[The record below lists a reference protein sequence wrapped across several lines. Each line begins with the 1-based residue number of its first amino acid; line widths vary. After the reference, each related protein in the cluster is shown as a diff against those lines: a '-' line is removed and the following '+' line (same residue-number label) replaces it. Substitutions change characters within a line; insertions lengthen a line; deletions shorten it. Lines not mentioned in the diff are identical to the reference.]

1 MEIGEIMTKILI
13 IEDDIEQQK
22 ELKRLLSSAGYEA
35 ILTQKFSSLLEEVKR
50 INPNLIL
57 MDINLPF
64 TNGELFLKE
73 LRKSMDIP
81 VIMVTSKNNEVDEVL
96 SMSYGADDYIT
107 KPYNP
112 TILLLRIEAI
122 LKRLQQKNDFLT
134 LEELQIFPDRGII
147 KYQDKEILLTKNE
160 MLILKLLVQNRGKI
174 VSREKIMDDL
184 WNSYEFVDDNTLTV
198 NISRLRAKLSEIGYE
213 SMIQT
218 RKKQGYILL

>member
-1 MEIGEIMTKILI
+1 MTKVLI
-13 IEDDIEQQK
+13 IEDNLEQQR
-22 ELKRLLSSAGYEA
+22 ELKHLLSSAGYET
-35 ILTQKFSSLLEEVKR
+35 ILAQNFSNLLTEVES

-64 TNGELFLKE
+64 ISGELFLKE
-73 LRKSMDIP
+73 LRKNKNIP
-81 VIMVTSKNNEVDEVL
+81 VIMVTSKNNEADEVL

-122 LKRLQQKNDFLT
+122 LKRLQQTSDFLT
-134 LEELQIFPDRGII
+134 LDTMQVFPDRGLI
-147 KYQDKEILLTKNE
+147 KCKDKEILLTKNE
-160 MLILKLLVQNRGKI
+160 MLILKLLIQNRGKI
-174 VSREKIMDDL
+174 VSREEIMNDL

-198 NISRLRAKLSEIGYE
+198 NISRLRTKLSEAGYE
-213 SMIQT
+213 GIIQT

>member
-1 MEIGEIMTKILI
+1 MTKVLI
-13 IEDDIEQQK
+13 IEDNLEQQR
-22 ELKRLLSSAGYEA
+22 ELKHLLSSAGYET
-35 ILTQKFSSLLEEVKR
+35 ILAQNFSNLLTEVES

-64 TNGELFLKE
+64 ISGELFLKE
-73 LRKSMDIP
+73 LRKNKNIP
-81 VIMVTSKNNEVDEVL
+81 VIMVTSKNNEADEVL

-122 LKRLQQKNDFLT
+122 LKRLQQTSDFLT
-134 LEELQIFPDRGII
+134 LDTMQVFPDRGLI
-147 KYQDKEILLTKNE
+147 KCKDKEILLTKNE
-160 MLILKLLVQNRGKI
+160 MLILKLLIQNRGKI
-174 VSREKIMDDL
+174 VSREEIMDDL

-198 NISRLRAKLSEIGYE
+198 NISRLRTKLSEAGYE
-213 SMIQT
+213 GIIQT